1 MSMHYRDLPLLEESF
16 RWYGPTDPVSLAYI
30 RQTGATAVFTALH
43 DIPYGEVWPRP
54 AIARHKALVEAAG
67 LRWTAVESVPVHE
80 DIKTGAPGSDRLIAN
95 YAQTLRN
102 LAAEGVSTV
111 VYNFMPVLDWVR
123 TDMSHKLPDGTEC
136 LLFNPVHFAAFEIH
150 ALGRAGAEADYTAE
164 QIAAAAVYWNGMDQ
178 PARDAFIANLIDVF
192 PGCKLGL
199 TLDAVRKMLEA
210 YASVGREGL
219 KANLARFLGAV
230 VPVAEAVGVRLAIHP
245 DDPPF
250 SILGLPR
257 IVCTAGD
264 IEELLAMVE
273 SPANGLCF
281 CTGSLSVRAENDLP
295 AMVRRFAPRI
305 NAVHLRSTQRLPGGS
320 FFEADHL
327 AGSVNM
333 PGVMRALLDEQDRRL
348 GCGRADWQLAFRPD
362 HGHTMMDDLLKPR
375 PANPGYSA
383 IGRMRGL
390 AELRGLMTGLRA
402 AETFAKA

>member
-1 MSMHYRDLPLLEESF
+1 M
-16 RWYGPTDPVSLAYI
+16 
-30 RQTGATAVFTALH
+30 
-43 DIPYGEVWPRP
+43 
-54 AIARHKALVEAAG
+54 
-67 LRWTAVESVPVHE
+67 
-80 DIKTGAPGSDRLIAN
+80 
-95 YAQTLRN
+95 
-102 LAAEGVSTV
+102 
-111 VYNFMPVLDWVR
+111 
-123 TDMSHKLPDGTEC
+123 
-136 LLFNPVHFAAFEIH
+136 
-150 ALGRAGAEADYTAE
+150 
-164 QIAAAAVYWNGMDQ
+164 
-178 PARDAFIANLIDVF
+178 
-192 PGCKLGL
+192 
-199 TLDAVRKMLEA
+199 
-210 YASVGREGL
+210 GREGL

-230 VPVAEAVGVRLAIHP
+230 VPVAEVVGVRLAIHP

-250 SILGLPR
+250 SILGRPR

-264 IEELLAMVE
+264 IEELLAMVV

-333 PGVMRALLDEQDRRL
+333 PGGMRALLDKQDRRL

-362 HGHTMMDDLLKPR
+362 HGYTMTDDLLKPR